1 MRDGGERPGTRR
13 ARALAAALVAGAGFG
28 AATSVA
34 NAVSHEFAD
43 LESTA
48 YTNGGWSFPEIISV
62 LMDSGWAWAGLAVF
76 AGWLATR
83 ADHARPSASAQGAAA
98 GALALLTA
106 VAAYAFADTVRDGGP
121 LSSFY
126 LNESPVW
133 WVAGVL
139 FGVPLGAVGACTH
152 RPGVLGVL
160 ARLTVPVGAAAQMV
174 LLPPGRNA
182 VITAIG
188 QAIVGVAAAA
198 GIAFVLSRARSRPRP
213 AR

>member
-1 MRDGGERPGTRR
+1 MRDGHERSGPRR
-13 ARALAAALVAGAGFG
+13 VEALAAAFLVGAGFG

-43 LESTA
+43 LESVA
-48 YTNGGWSFPEIISV
+48 YTNSGWSFPEIVSV

-83 ADHARPSASAQGAAA
+83 AHHARPSASARGAAA
-98 GALALLTA
+98 GTPALLAA
-106 VAAYAFADTVRDGGP
+106 VAAYAFADTVRDGGS

-139 FGVPLGAVGACTH
+139 FGAPLGAVGACAH
-152 RPGVLGVL
+152 RPGTLGVL
-160 ARLTVPVGAAAQMV
+160 ARLTVPIGAAVQMI

-182 VITAIG
+182 VITSIG
-188 QAIVGVAAAA
+188 QVIVGVAAAA
-198 GIAFVLSRARSRPRP
+198 GIALVLIRARSRPRP
-213 AR
+213 VN